1 VDFPKYPT
9 NSQSTVMNVKKVAL
23 LIAFAISTLAS
34 TAKIS
39 SAQQFEDASSPKPSL
54 KTYVM
59 VGRDANSNPYSGDT
73 NTSETHSLLCIQPG
87 NLPTPKQLPPPN
99 TSPGGALVGS
109 FSHSYLFAVPNIQG
123 TQLTSRAAAD
133 KICNKFRP
141 ANAFVIKKFSI
152 AKARM
157 AEFHDGDKAAGM
169 TGWKF
174 WGVASGDL
182 NGFKDRLWVSINDQ
196 NANPW
201 GTYNQQGDGQ
211 PRKALTFTVLQQL
224 ELP

>member
-1 VDFPKYPT
+1 
-9 NSQSTVMNVKKVAL
+9 MNIKKIAL
-23 LIAFAISTLAS
+23 PIALTISTLAS

-39 SAQQFEDASSPKPSL
+39 SAQQFEDASSPNPSL

-59 VGRDANSNPYSGDT
+59 VGIDANSNPYSGDT
-73 NTSETHSLLCIQPG
+73 NTSETHSLLCIRPG
-87 NLPTPKQLPPPN
+87 NLPTPAKLPPPR

-123 TQLTSRAAAD
+123 TQLTSKAKAD
-133 KICNKFRP
+133 KICNKFRQ
-141 ANAFVIKKFSI
+141 NAFVDKRSFPYPI

-182 NGFKDRLWVSINDQ
+182 NSFKDRLWVSITDQ

-201 GTYNQQGDGQ
+201 GTYEQQGDGQ
-211 PRKALTFTVLQQL
+211 PRRALTFSLLQQL